1 MIVYMNTNDLKI
13 FEAVAEHQS
22 FTKAARSMFTVQS
35 NVTARIKS
43 LEEEFGAELFDRD
56 SRRIALTPSGKILM
70 RYCKQIG
77 QLLDEAKSSIKNSGT
92 VAGMLKIGCIETT
105 MALKAPEILRQ
116 FEEKFPAVE
125 LEFRSAMRNKLIDE
139 VLNYELDAAFVSAPV
154 SVKGLEQLPVME
166 ERLTILSAAKG
177 PELKDL
183 MMDQPV
189 RIVVFAEGCIFRERL
204 ETWLSAQGVVQYK
217 STVLN
222 SIEGIINFVEAGIGI
237 SILPEDIIT
246 QYYPERQIRMQ
257 PLNKQLGTMNTVLI
271 HRSEGMPSSALQ
283 AFLDTY
289 Q

>member
-1 MIVYMNTNDLKI
+1 MNTNDLKI

-22 FTKAARSMFTVQS
+22 FTKAAKSMYTVQS

-43 LEEEFGAELFDRD
+43 LEEEFGAALFDRD
-56 SRRIALTPSGKILM
+56 SRRIGLTPSGEILM

-77 QLLDEAKSSIKNSGT
+77 QLLDEAKSSIKNSGS
-92 VAGMLKIGCIETT
+92 VAGMLRIGCIETT

-125 LEFRSAMRNKLIDE
+125 LEFRSAMRSQLIDE

-154 SVKGLEQLPVME
+154 NVKGLEQLPVME
-166 ERLTILSAAKG
+166 ERLAILSAANG
-177 PELKDL
+177 PELRDL
-183 MMDQPV
+183 MVDQPV
-189 RIVVFAEGCIFRERL
+189 RIVVFAEGCVFRERL
-204 ETWLSAQGVVQYK
+204 ETWLSSQGIVQYK

-237 SILPEDIIT
+237 SILPEQIIT
-246 QYYPERQIRMQ
+246 QYYPGRQIRMQ

-271 HRSEGMPSSALQ
+271 HRSEGTKSSALQ